1 MKLKRNKNKKTF
13 LEMRDCILYMTANCF
28 KKLLYIVPTIY
39 VSRKNKPGK
48 ETSFV
53 AFCFLTFHIAIVK
66 SPKIFSN
73 YI

>member
-1 MKLKRNKNKKTF
+1 MKIKRNKNKKTF
-13 LEMRDCILYMTANCF
+13 LEMRDCILYITVQHF
-28 KKLLYIVPTIY
+28 KEILYIMPSIY
-39 VSRKNKPGK
+39 VSRKNKPGE